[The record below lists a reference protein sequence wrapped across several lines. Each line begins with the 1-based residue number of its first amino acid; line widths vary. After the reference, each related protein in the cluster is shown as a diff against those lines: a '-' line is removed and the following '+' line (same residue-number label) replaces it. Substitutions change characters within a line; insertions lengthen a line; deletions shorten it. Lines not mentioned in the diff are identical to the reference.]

1 MWILHHYM
9 VFRNYSSIAAADNL
23 IMFVPL
29 KTAVIIHFN
38 VNVQGRK
45 QGDHALGVS
54 EPPENI
60 QLNLYL
66 LSALRSSVESLNSSG
81 LSAQLLGL
89 ADQEGLHLQKRAVC
103 LLGGL
108 QVTIPWMLT
117 FPLSNRGEAGK
128 TNATKWTNHH
138 PTCSYISGC
147 NSDYSVAHQQA

>member
-1 MWILHHYM
+1 M

-29 KTAVIIHFN
+29 KTVVIIHFN
-38 VNVQGRK
+38 VNVQERK

-60 QLNLYL
+60 QLNL

-89 ADQEGLHLQKRAVC
+89 ADQEGLQLQKRAVC

-108 QVTIPWMLT
+108 QVTIP
-117 FPLSNRGEAGK
+117 
-128 TNATKWTNHH
+128 
-138 PTCSYISGC
+138 
-147 NSDYSVAHQQA
+147 